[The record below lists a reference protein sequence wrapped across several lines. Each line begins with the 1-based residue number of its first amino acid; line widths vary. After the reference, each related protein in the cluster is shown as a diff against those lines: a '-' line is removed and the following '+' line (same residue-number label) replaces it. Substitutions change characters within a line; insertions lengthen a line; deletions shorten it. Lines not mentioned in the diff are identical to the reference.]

1 MKIQFQLAIA
11 LLFITSFSSAEMSKI
26 NDQELSEVTGQSGV
40 YLTGEISINEEGGT
54 LDDGYFGDCAD
65 ANLVCGARLGFQTQ
79 ENGGWFVLDNIK
91 GSISF
96 EGLTF
101 QTREIASGFGGD
113 GALFNQTVLEIGM
126 PENIRM
132 NDFQFTLATACSDR
146 PTENCAGPGP
156 GSGGIVDSKF
166 KQVEFM
172 TVEMSGE
179 MTLEGNLLVFPTP

>member
-1 MKIQFQLAIA
+1 MKIQYQLTIVF
-11 LLFITSFSSAEMSKI
+11 LFFTSLCSAEMSKI
-26 NDQELSEVTGQSGV
+26 NDQDLSEVTGQSGV

-65 ANLVCGARLGFQTQ
+65 SDLVCGARLAFQTQ

-101 QTREIASGFGGD
+101 QTREITSGFGGD
-113 GALFNQTVLEIGM
+113 GALFNQTILEIGM

-132 NDFQFTLATACSDR
+132 NDFQFTLATGSSSR
-146 PTENCAGPGP
+146 PTDAGYTQ
-156 GSGGIVDSKF
+156 VD
-166 KQVEFM
+166 FM